1 MEIKYTIEILTKD
14 IQDIGKLVENLQN
27 SPRGSTLELDLALSK
42 LRNVYDILTVIRTD
56 LSTPGLLFRQAPE
69 VESPKPVMPQPV
81 MEIPVSEPVP
91 EPVPV
96 TDPPQPPLEAVAE
109 VPQREPEGIVRKDS
123 RIIADKF
130 ASESRINENLAA
142 NREHDLESKITG
154 SPIDHIGRNIG
165 INDRFLIIRE
175 LFDGDSD
182 GFGKLIRDLDNAGSL
197 QSAAEKLS
205 VQFVNTPN
213 HEGVVILSRL
223 IKRRYSHS

>member
-69 VESPKPVMPQPV
+69 VESPKPIIPQPV
-81 MEIPVSEPVP
+81 MEIPVSEP
-91 EPVPV
+91 EPV
-96 TDPPQPPLEAVAE
+96 TDPAQPPLEAVAE
-109 VPQREPEGIVRKDS
+109 VKET

-142 NREHDLESKITG
+142 NREHDLESKIIG

-205 VQFVNTPN
+205 VQFMDTPN
-213 HEGVVILSRL
+213 HEGVAILSRL
-223 IKRRYSHS
+223 IKRRYSHP

>member
-69 VESPKPVMPQPV
+69 VESPKPIIPQPV
-81 MEIPVSEPVP
+81 MEIPVTEP
-91 EPVPV
+91 EPVS
-96 TDPPQPPLEAVAE
+96 DPPQPPLAAVAV
-109 VPQREPEGIVRKDS
+109 VPRREHEGMVGKDT

-130 ASESRINENLAA
+130 ASESRINENLAG
-142 NREHDLESKITG
+142 NREHDLESKIIG

-213 HEGVVILSRL
+213 HEGVIILSRL